1 MEKATAMTIPF
12 FTTEQF
18 DQLCVELRRAQESL
32 LQAHAENARLRA
44 ALAELIPLRAALAE
58 LIPLAENE
66 YPEGDAPAVGRAR
79 KLLWEKKHG

>member
-1 MEKATAMTIPF
+1 MAEN
-12 FTTEQF
+12 TTEQF

-58 LIPLAENE
+58 LIPLAAHPD
-66 YPEGDAPAVGRAR
+66 YPEGDDPAVGRAR

>member
-1 MEKATAMTIPF
+1 MNDCTCPECAGIRERAG
-12 FTTEQF
+12 
-18 DQLCVELRRAQESL
+18 ELDRL
-32 LQAHAENARLRA
+32 KAENAR
-44 ALAELIPLRAALAE
+44 LRAALAE